1 MNKKIKKALVKIA
14 NEIIDLDNK
23 KSINEDDVFHK
34 VGQLNEVLSVYRF
47 LKKNKITNWEIQENQ
62 LNSILNGIIGYSESN
77 ADFVNDDS
85 KLEVEPLIEKI
96 KDIVTEMPE
105 KKFEKNTLSKVSEDP
120 IFVEKKIEKN
130 SEDSK
135 KELKE
140 NVNDKFMKGLHID
153 LNDRLA
159 FTKHLFLDNK
169 LEYQRVISQITT
181 FSNIK
186 EVENF
191 IHKMIKPEYDNWKGK
206 EDYEK
211 RFIEVLSKLFE

>member
-23 KSINEDDVFHK
+23 KSINEDDVFYK

-47 LKKNKITNWEIQENQ
+47 LKKNNITNWEIQENQ
-62 LNSILNGIIGYSESN
+62 LNLILNEIIGISEPGEDLIN
-77 ADFVNDDS
+77 QNS

-105 KKFEKNTLSKVSEDP
+105 KIEEKNPLLNVSEDP
-120 IFVEKKIEKN
+120 IFVEKYKN
-130 SEDSK
+130 KDSA

-140 NVNDKFMKGLHID
+140 NVNDKFMKGLQID

-159 FTKHLFLDNK
+159 FTKYLFLNNK
-169 LEYQRVISQITT
+169 SEYQRVISQIAT
-181 FSNIK
+181 FSNFE

-191 IHKMIKPEYDNWKGK
+191 ILTMIKPEYDNWKGK

-211 RFIEVLSKLFE
+211 RFLEVLSKLFQ

>member
-1 MNKKIKKALVKIA
+1 MNKKIKKALIKIA

-62 LNSILNGIIGYSESN
+62 LNSILNEIIGNSESN
-77 ADFVNDDS
+77 KDLIDDSS

-105 KKFEKNTLSKVSEDP
+105 KIYENNPLSKVSEDP
-120 IFVEKKIEKN
+120 IFVEKKTNKE
-130 SEDSK
+130 SK
-135 KELKE
+135 DPTKELKQ
-140 NVNDKFMKGLHID
+140 NINDKFMKGLHID
-153 LNDRLA
+153 LNDRSA
-159 FTKHLFLDNK
+159 FIKYLFLDNK
-169 LEYQRVISQITT
+169 SEYQRVISQITT
-181 FSNIK
+181 FSNFD

-191 IHKMIKPEYDNWKGK
+191 ILTMIKPDYDNWKGK

-211 RFIEVLSKLFE
+211 RFLEVLSKLFQ

>member
-47 LKKNKITNWEIQENQ
+47 LNKNNITNWEIQENQ
-62 LNSILNGIIGYSESN
+62 LNLILNEIIGISESEEDLIN
-77 ADFVNDDS
+77 QNS

-105 KKFEKNTLSKVSEDP
+105 KITEKSPLFKVSEDP
-120 IFVEKKIEKN
+120 IFIEKHKN
-130 SEDSK
+130 KDSA

-159 FTKHLFLDNK
+159 FTKYLFLDNK
-169 LEYQRVISQITT
+169 SEYQRVISQIAT
-181 FSNIK
+181 FSNFE

-191 IHKMIKPEYDNWKGK
+191 ILTMIKPEYDNWKGK

-211 RFIEVLSKLFE
+211 RFLEVLSKLFQ

>member
-62 LNSILNGIIGYSESN
+62 LNSILNEIIGNSESN
-77 ADFVNDDS
+77 IDLIDDNS

-105 KKFEKNTLSKVSEDP
+105 KISENNPFSKVSEDP
-120 IFVEKKIEKN
+120 VFVEKKTNKE
-130 SEDSK
+130 SK
-135 KELKE
+135 DPTKELKQ
-140 NVNDKFMKGLHID
+140 NINDKFMKGLQID
-153 LNDRLA
+153 LNDRSA
-159 FTKHLFLDNK
+159 FIKYLFLDNK
-169 LEYQRVISQITT
+169 SEYQRVISQITT
-181 FSNIK
+181 FSNFE

-191 IHKMIKPEYDNWKGK
+191 ILTMIKPEYDNWKGK

-211 RFIEVLSKLFE
+211 RFLEVLNKVFQ

>member
-47 LKKNKITNWEIQENQ
+47 LNKNNITNWEIQENQ
-62 LNSILNGIIGYSESN
+62 LNLILNEIIGISESEEDLIN
-77 ADFVNDDS
+77 QNS

-96 KDIVTEMPE
+96 KDIVTEMPD
-105 KKFEKNTLSKVSEDP
+105 KITEKNPLLKVSEDP
-120 IFVEKKIEKN
+120 IFIEKHRN
-130 SEDSK
+130 KDSAN
-135 KELKE
+135 ELKE

-159 FTKHLFLDNK
+159 FTKYLFLDNES
-169 LEYQRVISQITT
+169 EYQRVISQIAT
-181 FSNIK
+181 FSNFE

-191 IHKMIKPEYDNWKGK
+191 ILTMIKPEYDNWKGK

-211 RFIEVLSKLFE
+211 RFLEVLSKLFQ

>member
-1 MNKKIKKALVKIA
+1 MKKKIKKALLKIA
-14 NEIIDLDNK
+14 NEIIDLDK
-23 KSINEDDVFHK
+23 EKLIDEEEIFHK

-47 LKKNKITNWEIQENQ
+47 LKKNKINNWEIQENK
-62 LNSILNGIIGYSESN
+62 LNSILDGIIEYPELN
-77 ADFVNDDS
+77 MDFTNDDS

-105 KKFEKNTLSKVSEDP
+105 KNFENNTLSKVSEDP
-120 IFVEKKIEKN
+120 IFVEKKIEEN
-130 SEDSK
+130 YEASK
-135 KELKE
+135 KELKK

-159 FTKHLFLDNK
+159 FIKHLFLDNK

-181 FSNIK
+181 FSNIE
-186 EVENF
+186 EVESF
-191 IHKMIKPEYDNWKGK
+191 IQKMIKPEYDEWKGK

-211 RFIEVLSKLFE
+211 RFLDVLSKLFE

>member
-1 MNKKIKKALVKIA
+1 MNKKIKKALIKIA
-14 NEIIDLDNK
+14 NEIIDLDK
-23 KSINEDDVFHK
+23 DKSINEEDIFHK

-47 LKKNKITNWEIQENQ
+47 LNNNNITNWEIQENQ
-62 LNSILNGIIGYSESN
+62 LNLILSEIIGDSEI
-77 ADFVNDDS
+77 NDDLVDENS

-105 KKFEKNTLSKVSEDP
+105 KIFDNNPLSKIAEDP
-120 IFVEKKIEKN
+120 IFVEKKIEEN
-130 SEDSK
+130 FEDSK
-135 KELKE
+135 KELKK

-181 FSNIK
+181 FSNFE

-191 IHKMIKPEYDNWKGK
+191 IMTMIKPEYDNWKGK
-206 EDYEK
+206 DDYEK
-211 RFIEVLSKLFE
+211 RFLEVLNKVFQ

>member
-14 NEIIDLDNK
+14 NEIIDLNK
-23 KSINEDDVFHK
+23 DKLLDEEEIFKK
-34 VGQLNEVLSVYRF
+34 VGQLNEVLSVFRF
-47 LKKNKITNWEIQENQ
+47 LKNNKITNWEIQENK
-62 LNSILNGIIGYSESN
+62 LNSILNGIIGYSESDEDS
-77 ADFVNDDS
+77 ANDDS

-105 KKFEKNTLSKVSEDP
+105 KNFENNTLSKVSEDP
-120 IFVEKKIEKN
+120 IFVEKKIEEN

-135 KELKE
+135 KELKK

-181 FSNIK
+181 FSNIE

-191 IHKMIKPEYDNWKGK
+191 IQKMIKPEYNNWKGK

-211 RFIEVLSKLFE
+211 RFLEVLSKLFE

>member
-1 MNKKIKKALVKIA
+1 MKKKIKKALVKIA

-47 LKKNKITNWEIQENQ
+47 LKKNNITNWEIQENQ
-62 LNSILNGIIGYSESN
+62 LNLILNEIIGISESEEDLIN
-77 ADFVNDDS
+77 QNS

-105 KKFEKNTLSKVSEDP
+105 KIEEKNPLLNVSEDP
-120 IFVEKKIEKN
+120 IFVEKYKN
-130 SEDSK
+130 KDSA

-159 FTKHLFLDNK
+159 FTKYLFLDNK
-169 LEYQRVISQITT
+169 SEYQRVISQIAT
-181 FSNIK
+181 FSNFE

-191 IHKMIKPEYDNWKGK
+191 ILTMIKPEYDNWKGK

-211 RFIEVLSKLFE
+211 RFLEVLSKLFQ

>member
-1 MNKKIKKALVKIA
+1 MNKKIKKALIKIA
-14 NEIIDLDNK
+14 NEIIDLDND

-47 LKKNKITNWEIQENQ
+47 LKKNNITNWEIQENQ
-62 LNSILNGIIGYSESN
+62 LNLILNEIIGISESEEDLTN
-77 ADFVNDDS
+77 QDS

-105 KKFEKNTLSKVSEDP
+105 KITEKSPLLKVSEDP
-120 IFVEKKIEKN
+120 IFIEKHRN
-130 SEDSK
+130 KDSVN
-135 KELKE
+135 ELKE

-159 FTKHLFLDNK
+159 FTKYLFLDNK
-169 LEYQRVISQITT
+169 SEYQRVISQIAT
-181 FSNIK
+181 FSNFE

-191 IHKMIKPEYDNWKGK
+191 ILTMIKPEYDNWKGK

-211 RFIEVLSKLFE
+211 RFLEVLSKLFQ

>member
-14 NEIIDLDNK
+14 NEIIALDKN
-23 KSINEDDVFHK
+23 KSINEEDIFHK

-47 LKKNKITNWEIQENQ
+47 LNKNNITNWEIQENQ
-62 LNSILNGIIGYSESN
+62 LNLILNEIIGDSEI
-77 ADFVNDDS
+77 NDDLVDENS

-105 KKFEKNTLSKVSEDP
+105 KIFDNNPLSKIDEDP
-120 IFVEKKIEKN
+120 IFVEKKIEEN
-130 SEDSK
+130 FEDSK
-135 KELKE
+135 KELKK

-181 FSNIK
+181 FSNFE

-191 IHKMIKPEYDNWKGK
+191 IMTMIKPEYDNWKGK
-206 EDYEK
+206 DDYEK
-211 RFIEVLSKLFE
+211 RFLEVLNKVFQ

>member
-47 LKKNKITNWEIQENQ
+47 LKKNNITNWEIQENQ
-62 LNSILNGIIGYSESN
+62 LNLILNEIIGISESEEDLIN
-77 ADFVNDDS
+77 QNS

-105 KKFEKNTLSKVSEDP
+105 KIEEKNLLLNVSEDP
-120 IFVEKKIEKN
+120 IFVEKYKN
-130 SEDSK
+130 KDSA

-159 FTKHLFLDNK
+159 FTKYLFLDNK
-169 LEYQRVISQITT
+169 SEYQRVISQIAT
-181 FSNIK
+181 FSNFE

-191 IHKMIKPEYDNWKGK
+191 ILTMIKPEYDNWKGK

-211 RFIEVLSKLFE
+211 RFLEVLSKLFQ

>member
-23 KSINEDDVFHK
+23 KSINEDDVFYK

-47 LKKNKITNWEIQENQ
+47 LKKNNITNWEIQENQ
-62 LNSILNGIIGYSESN
+62 LNLILNEIIGISESVEDLTN
-77 ADFVNDDS
+77 QDS

-105 KKFEKNTLSKVSEDP
+105 KITEKSPLLKVSEDP
-120 IFVEKKIEKN
+120 IFIEKHRN
-130 SEDSK
+130 KDSAN
-135 KELKE
+135 ELKE

-159 FTKHLFLDNK
+159 FTKYLFLDNK
-169 LEYQRVISQITT
+169 SEYQRVISQIAT
-181 FSNIK
+181 FSNFE

-191 IHKMIKPEYDNWKGK
+191 ILTMIKPEYDNWKGK

-211 RFIEVLSKLFE
+211 RFLEVLSKLFQ

>member
-47 LKKNKITNWEIQENQ
+47 LKKNNITNWEIQENQ
-62 LNSILNGIIGYSESN
+62 LNLILNEIIGISESEEDLIN
-77 ADFVNDDS
+77 QNS

-105 KKFEKNTLSKVSEDP
+105 KITEKNPLLKVSEDP
-120 IFVEKKIEKN
+120 IFVEKHKN
-130 SEDSK
+130 KDSAK
-135 KELKE
+135 GLKE
-140 NVNDKFMKGLHID
+140 NVNDKFMKGLQID

-159 FTKHLFLDNK
+159 FTKYLFLNNK
-169 LEYQRVISQITT
+169 SEYQRVISQIAT
-181 FSNIK
+181 FSNFE

-191 IHKMIKPEYDNWKGK
+191 ILTMIKPEYDNWKGK

-211 RFIEVLSKLFE
+211 RFLEVLSKLFQ

>member
-47 LKKNKITNWEIQENQ
+47 LKKNNITNWEVQENQ
-62 LNSILNGIIGYSESN
+62 LNLILNEIIGISESEEDLIN
-77 ADFVNDDS
+77 QNS

-105 KKFEKNTLSKVSEDP
+105 KIAEKNPLLKVSEDP
-120 IFVEKKIEKN
+120 IFVEKHKN
-130 SEDSK
+130 KDSAK
-135 KELKE
+135 QLKE
-140 NVNDKFMKGLHID
+140 NVNDKFMKGLNID

-159 FTKHLFLDNK
+159 FTKYLFLNNK
-169 LEYQRVISQITT
+169 SEYQRVISQIAT
-181 FSNIK
+181 FSNFE
-186 EVENF
+186 EVESF
-191 IHKMIKPEYDNWKGK
+191 ILTMIKPEYDNWKGK

-211 RFIEVLSKLFE
+211 RFLEVLSKLFQ

>member
-1 MNKKIKKALVKIA
+1 MNKKIKKALIKIA
-14 NEIIDLDNK
+14 NEIIDLDND

-47 LKKNKITNWEIQENQ
+47 LKKNNITNWEIQENQ
-62 LNSILNGIIGYSESN
+62 LNLILNEIIGISESEEDLIN
-77 ADFVNDDS
+77 QNS
-85 KLEVEPLIEKI
+85 KLKVEPLIEKI

-105 KKFEKNTLSKVSEDP
+105 KITEKSPLLKVSEDP
-120 IFVEKKIEKN
+120 IFIEKHRN
-130 SEDSK
+130 KDSAN
-135 KELKE
+135 ELKE

-159 FTKHLFLDNK
+159 FTKYLFLDNK
-169 LEYQRVISQITT
+169 SEYQRVISQIAT
-181 FSNIK
+181 FSNFE

-191 IHKMIKPEYDNWKGK
+191 ILTMIKPEYDNWKGK

-211 RFIEVLSKLFE
+211 RFLEVLSKLFQ

>member
-1 MNKKIKKALVKIA
+1 MNNKIKKALVKIA

-23 KSINEDDVFHK
+23 KSINEDDVFNK

-47 LKKNKITNWEIQENQ
+47 LKNNNITNWEIQENQ
-62 LNSILNGIIGYSESN
+62 LNLILNEIIGISESEEDLIN
-77 ADFVNDDS
+77 QNS

-105 KKFEKNTLSKVSEDP
+105 KITEKSHQLKVSEDP
-120 IFVEKKIEKN
+120 IFVEKHKN
-130 SEDSK
+130 KDSAN
-135 KELKE
+135 ELKE

-159 FTKHLFLDNK
+159 FTKYLFLDNK
-169 LEYQRVISQITT
+169 SEYQRVISQIAT
-181 FSNIK
+181 FSNFE

-191 IHKMIKPEYDNWKGK
+191 ILTMIKPEYDNWKGK

-211 RFIEVLSKLFE
+211 RFLEVLSKLFH

>member
-23 KSINEDDVFHK
+23 KSINEDDVFYK

-47 LKKNKITNWEIQENQ
+47 LKKNNITNWEIQENQ
-62 LNSILNGIIGYSESN
+62 LNLILNEIIGISESEEDLTN
-77 ADFVNDDS
+77 QDS

-105 KKFEKNTLSKVSEDP
+105 KITEKSPLLKVSEDP
-120 IFVEKKIEKN
+120 IFIEKHRN
-130 SEDSK
+130 KDSAN
-135 KELKE
+135 ELKE

-159 FTKHLFLDNK
+159 FTKYLFLDNK
-169 LEYQRVISQITT
+169 SEYQRVISQIAT
-181 FSNIK
+181 FSNFE

-191 IHKMIKPEYDNWKGK
+191 ILTMIKPEYDNWKGK

-211 RFIEVLSKLFE
+211 RFLEVLSKLFQ

>member
-47 LKKNKITNWEIQENQ
+47 LKKNNITNWEIQENQ
-62 LNSILNGIIGYSESN
+62 LNLILNEIIGISESEEDLIN
-77 ADFVNDDS
+77 QNS

-105 KKFEKNTLSKVSEDP
+105 KIAEKNPLLNVSEDP
-120 IFVEKKIEKN
+120 IFVEKFKN
-130 SEDSK
+130 KDSAK
-135 KELKE
+135 QLKE

-159 FTKHLFLDNK
+159 FTKYLFLNNK
-169 LEYQRVISQITT
+169 SEYQRVISQIAT
-181 FSNIK
+181 FSNFE

-191 IHKMIKPEYDNWKGK
+191 ILTMIKPEYDNWKGK

-211 RFIEVLSKLFE
+211 RFLEVLSKLFQ

>member
-14 NEIIDLDNK
+14 NEIIDLDK
-23 KSINEDDVFHK
+23 DKLINEEDIFHK

-47 LKKNKITNWEIQENQ
+47 LNNNNITNWEIQENQ
-62 LNSILNGIIGYSESN
+62 LNLILSEIIGDSEI
-77 ADFVNDDS
+77 NDDLVDENS
-85 KLEVEPLIEKI
+85 KSEVEPLIEKI

-105 KKFEKNTLSKVSEDP
+105 KIFDNNPLSKIAEDP
-120 IFVEKKIEKN
+120 IFVEKKIEEN
-130 SEDSK
+130 FEDSK
-135 KELKE
+135 KELKK

-181 FSNIK
+181 FSNFE

-191 IHKMIKPEYDNWKGK
+191 IMTMIKPEYDNWKGK
-206 EDYEK
+206 DDYEK
-211 RFIEVLSKLFE
+211 RFLEVLNKVFQ

>member
-23 KSINEDDVFHK
+23 KSINEDDVFYK

-47 LKKNKITNWEIQENQ
+47 LKKNNITNWEIQENQ
-62 LNSILNGIIGYSESN
+62 LNLILNEIIGISESEEDLIN
-77 ADFVNDDS
+77 QNS

-105 KKFEKNTLSKVSEDP
+105 KIAEKNPLLKVSEDP
-120 IFVEKKIEKN
+120 IFVEKHKN
-130 SEDSK
+130 KDSV

-140 NVNDKFMKGLHID
+140 NVNDKFMKGLQID

-159 FTKHLFLDNK
+159 FTKYLFLNNK
-169 LEYQRVISQITT
+169 SEYQRVISQIAT
-181 FSNIK
+181 FSNFE

-191 IHKMIKPEYDNWKGK
+191 ILTMIKPEYDNWKGK

-211 RFIEVLSKLFE
+211 RFLEVLSKLFQ

>member
-1 MNKKIKKALVKIA
+1 MNKKIKKALVKVA
-14 NEIIDLDNK
+14 NEIIDLDK
-23 KSINEDDVFHK
+23 DKSINEEDIFHK
-34 VGQLNEVLSVYRF
+34 VGQLNEVLSVYHF
-47 LKKNKITNWEIQENQ
+47 LKKNNITNWEIQENQ
-62 LNSILNGIIGYSESN
+62 LNSILNEIIGDSEFN
-77 ADFVNDDS
+77 NDLVDDNS

-105 KKFEKNTLSKVSEDP
+105 KIFDNNPLSKVAENP
-120 IFVEKKIEKN
+120 IFVEKKIEEN
-130 SEDSK
+130 FEDSK
-135 KELKE
+135 KELKK

-191 IHKMIKPEYDNWKGK
+191 IQKMIKPEYDNWKGK

-211 RFIEVLSKLFE
+211 RFLEVLSKLFE

>member
-47 LKKNKITNWEIQENQ
+47 LKKNNITNWEIQENQ
-62 LNSILNGIIGYSESN
+62 LNLILNEIIGISESEEDLIN
-77 ADFVNDDS
+77 QNS

-105 KKFEKNTLSKVSEDP
+105 KIEEKNPLLNVSEDP
-120 IFVEKKIEKN
+120 IFVEKYKN
-130 SEDSK
+130 KDSA

-159 FTKHLFLDNK
+159 FTKYLFLNNK
-169 LEYQRVISQITT
+169 SEYQRVISQIAT
-181 FSNIK
+181 FSNFE

-191 IHKMIKPEYDNWKGK
+191 ILTMIKPEYDNWKGK

-211 RFIEVLSKLFE
+211 RFLEVLSKLFQ

>member
-23 KSINEDDVFHK
+23 KSINEDDVFYK

-47 LKKNKITNWEIQENQ
+47 LKKNNITNWEIQENQ
-62 LNSILNGIIGYSESN
+62 LNLILNEIIGISESEEDLIN
-77 ADFVNDDS
+77 QNS

-105 KKFEKNTLSKVSEDP
+105 KIEEKNPLLNVSEDP
-120 IFVEKKIEKN
+120 IFVEKYKN
-130 SEDSK
+130 KDSA

-159 FTKHLFLDNK
+159 FTKYLFLDNK
-169 LEYQRVISQITT
+169 SEYQRVISQIAT
-181 FSNIK
+181 FSNFE

-191 IHKMIKPEYDNWKGK
+191 ILTMIKPEYDNWKGK

-211 RFIEVLSKLFE
+211 RFLEVLSKLFQ

>member
-47 LKKNKITNWEIQENQ
+47 LKKNNITNWEIQENQ
-62 LNSILNGIIGYSESN
+62 LNLILNEIIGISESEEDLIN
-77 ADFVNDDS
+77 QNS

-96 KDIVTEMPE
+96 KDIVTEMPD
-105 KKFEKNTLSKVSEDP
+105 KITEKNPLLKVSEDP
-120 IFVEKKIEKN
+120 IFVEKHKN
-130 SEDSK
+130 KDSAK
-135 KELKE
+135 GLKE
-140 NVNDKFMKGLHID
+140 NVNDKFMKGLQID

-159 FTKHLFLDNK
+159 FTKYLFLDNK
-169 LEYQRVISQITT
+169 SEYQRVISQIAT
-181 FSNIK
+181 FSNFE

-191 IHKMIKPEYDNWKGK
+191 ILTMIKPEYDNWKGK

-211 RFIEVLSKLFE
+211 RFLEVLSKLFQ